1 MKVLSMSTTESSHN
15 PPTSTEPEQW
25 LARAQAGEMSW
36 SELAERLLSLEY
48 ASGAAHRPDVDRRR
62 RCGFGEVI
70 FGSGKSASDI
80 STIAQQLLE
89 SGQREVLATRVES
102 PIAGEVASGFP
113 ASYYDPIAKTLRL
126 SRNAIPDVDATQTD
140 STKIFTSEADTT
152 RPNTGEALPCPA
164 PQQSQL
170 ESQLELLPGVIILTA
185 GSTDLPVAR
194 EALQTLRWMGVAAE
208 LICDVGVAGPYR
220 LLPHLRRLRTCT
232 CVVVVAG
239 MEGALAS
246 VVGGLVAAPIIA
258 VPTSVGYGAN
268 LQGITTLLSMITSC
282 AAGVTVVNIDAG
294 FKGGYVAGLIANQ
307 CHNQKP
313 QTLLE

>member
-1 MKVLSMSTTESSHN
+1 MSTAESSRN
-15 PPTSTEPEQW
+15 PSAPKEPGATEPEQW

-48 ASGAAHRPDVDRRR
+48 AAGAAHRPDADRGR

-70 FGSGKSASDI
+70 FGSGKSAQDI
-80 STIAQQLLE
+80 CTIAEQLLAG
-89 SGQREVLATRVES
+89 GQSEVLATRVD
-102 PIAGEVASGFP
+102 PQIAQQVAPEFP
-113 ASYYDPIAKTLRL
+113 VSQYDPIARTLRL
-126 SRNAIPDVDATQTD
+126 SQ
-140 STKIFTSEADTT
+140 
-152 RPNTGEALPCPA
+152 RPLAESDITEPAAVEGGKVESDISRRSLPCPA
-164 PQQSQL
+164 PPSATVL
-170 ESQLELLPGVIILTA
+170 ILTA

-220 LLPHLRRLRTCT
+220 LLPHLQRLRNCT

-268 LQGITTLLSMITSC
+268 LQGITTLLSMISSC

-294 FKGGYVAGLIANQ
+294 FKGGYVAGLIAQQ
-307 CHNQKP
+307 CR
-313 QTLLE
+313 L